1 MKTRLFKIF
10 AFTLVFIGLNATAQ
24 TRYIDNVFDSVTVT
38 SDVVYGQN
46 VTILPMLQQQPPA
59 VAPLLCDIY
68 EPKNDTLTDRPVI
81 ILMHTGS
88 FLPAVLNGQATGSK
102 SDNSVVEN
110 CMRWAK
116 KGYVAVS
123 MNYRLSDYSTWMSS
137 NKEQLESIMFS
148 RASNLSA

>member
-1 MKTRLFKIF
+1 MF

-102 SDNSVVEN
+102 CKQAEGNTRMK
-110 CMRWAK
+110 CKQA
-116 KGYVAVS
+116 
-123 MNYRLSDYSTWMSS
+123 
-137 NKEQLESIMFS
+137 QESISKQNMQVVQVVQHEGSGFLRS
-148 RASNLSA
+148 